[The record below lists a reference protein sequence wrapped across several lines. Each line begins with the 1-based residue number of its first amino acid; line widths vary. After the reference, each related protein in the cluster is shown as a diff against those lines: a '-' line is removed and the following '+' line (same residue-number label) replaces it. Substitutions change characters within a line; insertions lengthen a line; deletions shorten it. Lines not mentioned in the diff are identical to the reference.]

1 MFWLAVCKDS
11 RCNLKIVV
19 TMKNTGLCLLSM
31 LSGAV
36 VGAALTVLLTP
47 KSGPEMRDAIR
58 DYVTGELERVRCK
71 CNEMAHHHEV
81 SPSDNA

>member
-1 MFWLAVCKDS
+1 
-11 RCNLKIVV
+11 
-19 TMKNTGLCLLSM
+19 MKNTGLCLLSM

-58 DYVTGELERVRCK
+58 DYVTGELEKVRCK
-71 CNEMAHHHEV
+71 SHDMAHHHEV

>member
-1 MFWLAVCKDS
+1 
-11 RCNLKIVV
+11 
-19 TMKNTGLCLLSM
+19 M

-58 DYVTGELERVRCK
+58 DFVNGELERVRCK
-71 CNEMAHHHEV
+71 CNEMTHNHDV
-81 SPSDNA
+81 SPSNNA

>member
-1 MFWLAVCKDS
+1 
-11 RCNLKIVV
+11 
-19 TMKNTGLCLLSM
+19 M

-58 DYVTGELERVRCK
+58 DYVTGELEKVRCK